1 MTTKHSDFVHL
12 HVHTQYSLLDGMIF
26 IDRLMEQAKKF
37 RMPAVAITDHGQMHG
52 VVDFYR
58 KAGKAGLKP
67 IIGCELYVAPGNM
80 RDRSGRIGE
89 SATHLT
95 LLARNN
101 TGYGNLVALTTAAS
115 LEGFYYKPRVD
126 RDLLRRHSEGLIALS
141 GCLKGSIPQ
150 ALLRGKEKDAEQ
162 AAVEYGEIFGEGNF
176 YLELQS
182 NGIEEQKQANR
193 ELVALGRKIGLP
205 VVATND
211 CHYLRREDAPSHD
224 ALLCIQTGK
233 TLQDPN
239 RMRLSSD
246 QFYFRSPE
254 EMAALFAEVPEA
266 ISGTIEIAERCNV
279 ELEFGKVYLP
289 RFAPPAGQGLRSY
302 LRGLAEEGLQQRLG
316 EKEDAPDDEK
326 RREYRERLDE
336 ELGIIEKMDF
346 PGYFLVVWDFV
357 NFARENGIPVGPG
370 RGSAAGSL
378 VAFSLGITDID
389 PIPYGLLFERFL
401 NPGRTSLP
409 DIDID
414 FDMDRRDEVIDY
426 VRKKYG
432 EENVAQIITFGTL
445 QARGVIRD
453 VGRVMSVPYNEVDK
467 IAKMVPPV
475 LNITLKDAMKQEPR
489 FGELAAKDPQV
500 ARLLETAQA
509 LEGLNRHAST
519 HAAGVVIS
527 DEPLTEHVPLCR
539 GTKGEILTQFAM
551 NEIQRIGLV
560 KFDFLGL
567 RTLTVLHEAV
577 ALIRKRSD
585 GKEGGF
591 ELPKV
596 SLDDKETYQHLSGGA
611 TAGIFQLE
619 SSGMRDLL
627 IKLQPEKF
635 EDLIALLALYR
646 PGPLNSGMV
655 DDFIKRRHGRTQI
668 EYKHPL
674 LEEVLKGTYG
684 VILYQE
690 QVMKIASLMAGFSL
704 ADADILRRAMGK
716 KKPEEM
722 ARQKEKF
729 VAGAVEKGIP
739 EKKAADVYDDMAHF
753 AGYGFNKS
761 HSAAYAMITYQSA
774 YLKAHFPVEFMAAL
788 LSSESDN
795 TDKVVK
801 YIAECREMNIP
812 VLPPDV
818 NHSDRQFTVVE
829 GSIRFGLAAVKNVG
843 EAAIESILAT
853 REEHGPFASLSDLC
867 RQVDLR
873 KVNRRVI
880 EGLIKCGAF
889 DSQGARRA
897 QLMES
902 LDTVMEGAQAL
913 QRDRARGQTNLF
925 GTIDEAAGPELP
937 DVEEWPENKL
947 LALEKESLGFFIT
960 GHPLASVAKD
970 LTRLTLPAS
979 ELSTVSDGREIR
991 VGGLVSALKHHRN
1004 KKGDAMAFVTLEDL
1018 YGFVEVV
1025 VFPKVYQAASQIL
1038 LEERP
1043 LVVRGRADVSES
1055 SVKVIADE
1063 ILPLEEAKETLVKG
1077 MHIRLLTPG
1086 VTREFLENLGRL
1098 LKEHRG
1104 GCPITFHVTIPD
1116 HSETVLVVGNGH
1128 RVKPSQRLLHELEQ
1142 LLGSDAVTLE

>member
-26 IDRLMEQAKKF
+26 IDRLMERAQEF

-52 VVDFYR
+52 VVSFYR
-58 KAGKAGLKP
+58 HAVKAGLKP
-67 IIGCELYVAPGNM
+67 ILGCELYVAPGDM
-80 RDRSGRIGE
+80 HDRSGRPGDT
-89 SATHLT
+89 ATHLT

-101 TGYGNLVALTTAAS
+101 RGYENLIALTTAAS

-126 RDLLRRHSEGLIALS
+126 KEFLRRHSEGLVALS
-141 GCLKGSIPQ
+141 GCLKGEIPQ
-150 ALLRGKEKDAEQ
+150 FLLRGREEDALR
-162 AAVEYGEIFGEGNF
+162 AAEEYRDIFGEGDF

-182 NGIEEQKQANR
+182 NGIEEQERANR
-193 ELVALGRKIGLP
+193 ELVALGRKAAIP

-211 CHYLRREDAPSHD
+211 CHYLRREDAPIHD

-233 TLQDPN
+233 TLQDPD
-239 RMRLSSD
+239 RMRLSTD
-246 QFYFRSPE
+246 QFYFRSPQ
-254 EMAALFAEVPEA
+254 EMASLFAEVPEA
-266 ISGTIEIAERCNV
+266 LSSTIEIAERCNV
-279 ELEFGKVYLP
+279 ELEFGRVYLP
-289 RFAPPAGQGLRSY
+289 RFAVPEGQGLRSY
-302 LRGLAEEGLQQRLG
+302 LRRLAGEGLERRLG
-316 EKEDAPDDEK
+316 EVAEEK
-326 RREYRERLDE
+326 RREYRTRLDV
-336 ELGIIEKMDF
+336 ELAVIEKMDF

-357 NFARENGIPVGPG
+357 NFAKENGIPVGPG

-378 VAFSLGITDID
+378 VAYALGITDID

-426 VRKKYG
+426 VRRKYG

-453 VGRVMSVPYNEVDK
+453 VGRVMSLPYNEVDK
-467 IAKMVPPV
+467 IAKLVPPV
-475 LNITLKDAMKQEPR
+475 LNITLKEAMKQEPR
-489 FGELAAKDPQV
+489 FGELAGKDPQV

-527 DEPLTEHVPLCR
+527 DKPLTAHVPLCR
-539 GTKGEILTQFAM
+539 GTKKEILTQYAM
-551 NEIQRIGLV
+551 GEIQRIGLV

-567 RTLTVLHEAV
+567 RTLTVLHGAV
-577 ALIRKRSD
+577 AHVRRRTAPVDRAFDLSRIT
-585 GKEGGF
+585 
-591 ELPKV
+591 
-596 SLDDKETYQHLSGGA
+596 LDDEETYRLLAGGA
-611 TAGIFQLE
+611 TTGIFQLE

-627 IKLQPEKF
+627 VKLRPGRF

-655 DDFIKRRHGRTQI
+655 DDFIKRRHGRTEI
-668 EYKHPL
+668 SYPHPL
-674 LEEVLKGTYG
+674 LEEILKGTYG

-690 QVMKIASLMAGFSL
+690 QVMRIASTLAGFSL
-704 ADADILRRAMGK
+704 GDADLLRRAMGK

-722 ARQKEKF
+722 AKQQKKFIDGAAEKDI
-729 VAGAVEKGIP
+729 ATA
-739 EKKAADVYDDMAHF
+739 KAEEVFDLMAHF

-761 HSAAYAMITYQSA
+761 HSAAYAMITYQTA
-774 YLKAHFPVEFMAAL
+774 YLKAHYPVEFLAAL
-788 LSSESDN
+788 LTSEAEN

-801 YIAECREMNIP
+801 YIAECRDMSIP

-818 NHSDRQFTVVE
+818 NHSDRHFSVVE
-829 GSIRFGLAAVKNVG
+829 GGIRFGLAAVKNVG

-853 REEHGPFASLSDLC
+853 REGRGPFASLADFC
-867 RQVDLR
+867 KQVDLR

-889 DSQGARRA
+889 DSRGAYRS

-902 LDTVMEGAQAL
+902 LDAAMEAAQAI
-913 QRDRARGQTNLF
+913 QRDRAHGQTNLF
-925 GTIDEAAGPELP
+925 GAIDEAAGPELP
-937 DVEEWPENKL
+937 DIEEWPENKL
-947 LALEKESLGFFIT
+947 LTLEKESLGFYIT

-970 LTRLTLPAS
+970 LERLTTPTS
-979 ELSTVSDGREIR
+979 ELAGAGDGREVM
-991 VGGLVSALKHHRN
+991 VGGLVATLKHHRN
-1004 KKGDAMAFVTLEDL
+1004 KKGDAMAFITLEDL

-1025 VFPKVYQAASQIL
+1025 VFPKVYQACSQLL
-1038 LEERP
+1038 LEEEP

-1063 ILPLEEAKETLVKG
+1063 ILPLEEAGETLVKAV
-1077 MHIRLLTPG
+1077 HIRLLSPG
-1086 VTREFLENLGRL
+1086 VTTEFLENLQRL
-1098 LKEHRG
+1098 LKDHRG
-1104 GCPITFHVTIPD
+1104 PCPITFHVKIPD
-1116 HSETVLVVGNGH
+1116 HSETVLLAGEGH
-1128 RVKPSQRLLHELEQ
+1128 RVKPTKALLHELEQ
-1142 LLGSDAVTLE
+1142 LLGSDAVTTAAS